1 MQDVYLSFLILCIA
15 ASGFGF
21 GHGQKVLNVVDFG
34 AIGDGQTDDTNAFLS
49 AWKAL
54 CGDDGA
60 NQGSPSLQIPEG
72 KTFLLQPVKFQGPCK
87 SVSVQVQVQGKIIA
101 PSTIEEWKNCEAD
114 CWIGFVGVANLNIY
128 GSGLLDGQ
136 GSDWWMRTVQANNL
150 NAREIACNPPSTALN
165 FERCDDLQLS
175 GLTHVDSPKGHIGIN
190 DCNGVLISNLNIAA
204 PENSPNTDGID
215 VARSTNVHIQDSTIG
230 TGDDCVAINGGCSY
244 INITNIACGP
254 GHGISVG
261 SLGKDGQYDTVEEVH
276 VRNCSFT
283 GTQNAARIKTW
294 PGGSGYVRKISYEK
308 ITLVA
313 SKNPI
318 IIDQHYCDGVRN
330 CRNSSTALQ
339 VSDVTYSSFH
349 GTSVDEEAIRLD
361 CSGRGCINIVMDNI
375 NITSADPGKTTYA
388 YCEHTS
394 GTSWFTAPN
403 VPCLSVS
410 GF

>member
-1 MQDVYLSFLILCIA
+1 M
-15 ASGFGF
+15 
-21 GHGQKVLNVVDFG
+21 
-34 AIGDGQTDDTNAFLS
+34 
-49 AWKAL
+49 
-54 CGDDGA
+54 
-60 NQGSPSLQIPEG
+60 
-72 KTFLLQPVKFQGPCK
+72 
-87 SVSVQVQVQGKIIA
+87 
-101 PSTIEEWKNCEAD
+101 
-114 CWIGFVGVANLNIY
+114 
-128 GSGLLDGQ
+128 
-136 GSDWWMRTVQANNL
+136 
-150 NAREIACNPPSTALN
+150 STA
-165 FERCDDLQLS
+165 R
-175 GLTHVDSPKGHIGIN
+175 KGHIGIN

-330 CRNSSTALQ
+330 CRNSSTSLQ